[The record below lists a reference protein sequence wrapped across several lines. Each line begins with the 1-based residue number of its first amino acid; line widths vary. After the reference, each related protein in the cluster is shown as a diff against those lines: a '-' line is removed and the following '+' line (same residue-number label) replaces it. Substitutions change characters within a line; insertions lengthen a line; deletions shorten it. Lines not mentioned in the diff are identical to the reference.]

1 MKASIKTFFLASF
14 VATFGLSSA
23 MAANEQMQAI
33 VEKASGKVE
42 VQDRLDP
49 TKWIPLSA
57 GTPLEKGAVIQT
69 GFKAELVLKIKESKI
84 TVAPLTRI
92 TLEQLVSKENKDE
105 TRIYLDTGSIK
116 SNVKKTEDKA
126 VGFKV
131 RSPVATA
138 SVRGTELEVSNKFRA
153 TDVKT
158 FSGSVA
164 VWKSNNKGAQ
174 VASQAEDDA
183 PAFIPTAGN
192 SVDSITDG
200 APLGAFT
207 VTKGQTAGFSS
218 EGAVTSAG
226 SNAAKATTEFAAVAT
241 TSASESEATTSAA
254 GSAPT
259 GRTSTP
265 AAVSAPA
272 ATKGSVKISVEWE

>member
-14 VATFGLSSA
+14 VAAFGISSV
-23 MAANEQMQAI
+23 MAESEQMQAI

-42 VQDRLDP
+42 VQDRTDP
-49 TKWIPLSA
+49 TKWLPLSA
-57 GTPLEKGAVIQT
+57 GTPLDKGAVIQT
-69 GFKAELVLKIKESKI
+69 GFKSELVLKIKNSKVS
-84 TVAPLTRI
+84 VAPLTRI
-92 TLEQLVSKENKDE
+92 TLEQLVSKDKKDE

-116 SNVKKTEDKA
+116 SNVKKTEDRA

-158 FSGSVA
+158 YSGSVA
-164 VWKSNNKGAQ
+164 VWKSSNKGAQ
-174 VASQAEDDA
+174 VATKAEDDA

-192 SVDSITDG
+192 SVGAITDG

-218 EGAVTSAG
+218 DGTVASAA
-226 SNAAKATTEFAAVAT
+226 SNATRTATSFSAT
-241 TSASESEATTSAA
+241 TSASESEATSSSAA
-254 GSAPT
+254 SGSTAT
-259 GRTSTP
+259 KTDVQKATP
-265 AAVSAPA
+265 SPA
-272 ATKGSVKISVEWE
+272 KGSVSISVEWDD